1 MSLATRPLHRRLRV
15 LLMTGAGACLAILV
29 SQCRMV
35 EDSVLGPADGLSAS
49 ASRRSGE
56 CISACARAYGD
67 SMKVEA
73 ALHVQNTLACE
84 GYLDCMDAEGAR
96 HFAAIQRINAGR
108 RRCMDAC
115 HHQGGG
121 TGGR

>member
-1 MSLATRPLHRRLRV
+1 
-15 LLMTGAGACLAILV
+15 MTGAGACLAILV

-35 EDSVLGPADGLSAS
+35 DDSVLGPADGLSAS
-49 ASRRSGE
+49 ASSRSGN
-56 CISACARAYGD
+56 CISACARAYAD

-73 ALHVQNTLACE
+73 ALFVENMQACDGMLE
-84 GYLDCMDAEGAR
+84 CMDAEGAR
-96 HFAAIQRINAGR
+96 HAAAIQRIQTGR
-108 RRCMDAC
+108 KQCMDNC